1 MIFLPTIL
9 LLSGA
14 QAEAEPAPYY
24 GRLGYSY
31 GGGPYPGLGY
41 RHYQSPYVYPPSYN
55 LHLPSLHRAPVT
67 YNYNYPTAPLAP
79 VAPTLP
85 SVAAPAIGPA
95 VGPAV
100 GSTGP
105 AVSHSVAAVPDVSH
119 LEPASG
125 VTASQY
131 HAQDELGNYSFGYN
145 NPNSAR
151 VETGNPQTGV
161 RGSVSL
167 AVYQLQ
173 SPHCNP
179 LYTCRSYTDGFS
191 TYHYVADDQGFRH
204 V

>member
-1 MIFLPTIL
+1 MEDTHRG
-9 LLSGA
+9 SGSDGIPVQDMA
-14 QAEAEPAPYY
+14 
-24 GRLGYSY
+24 R
-31 GGGPYPGLGY
+31 
-41 RHYQSPYVYPPSYN
+41 
-55 LHLPSLHRAPVT
+55 LHRAPVT

-95 VGPAV
+95 VG
-100 GSTGP
+100 STGP
-105 AVSHSVAAVPDVSH
+105 AASHSVAAVADVSH

-161 RGSVSL
+161 RGS
-167 AVYQLQ
+167 
-173 SPHCNP
+173 
-179 LYTCRSYTDGFS
+179 YTDGFS